1 MLSPQRQPLAR
12 ARPAV
17 SVRWPVV
24 MCGLGLALAA
34 MAVTLLLSPWRSNSY
49 DVDVMAEVTKSMVT
63 TGTFRVPVDGFNG
76 PYSSYGLG
84 MSLVFLPPYWLAEHL
99 HRDPMRWLM
108 GSNAFL
114 FALTIVAVFRLTLGS
129 GATRR
134 QGVVTSLLVGFGT
147 MLFPYAVTGYSEM
160 GVALGIAIGLASLTM
175 ASRHPLGASGVA
187 GAASGLTV
195 LMRTDSLL
203 LVVPMLAAGAWL
215 LGGRMRLSALAA
227 FAAAAA
233 PWLYAVGAYNA
244 LRFGAPWHLG
254 YAGVSPFNHPPLLG
268 LYGLTL
274 SPVAGLLWYAP
285 LVAVA
290 ALGLRRAL
298 RNSPVLTAVAL
309 AIFLIRFP
317 VYGAFWAWNG
327 GMVWGPRY
335 LVPAMPVLALGIL
348 EVVRGFPT
356 LRTVT
361 RMVVPAIVA
370 VSVLVQL
377 VGATVDT
384 QYTQLRAAV
393 TQVMVRVP
401 GPQQIHF
408 MTRPD
413 VVAEFDRYSFDWRYF
428 LITDEAN
435 SLLHGRNLMSR
446 YLVRDQ
452 VEAADARGADPHK
465 GAVAFFGALFAVGLG
480 LALRGSRES
489 RRRSPVS
496 AWADFDPARPG
507 SYLRS

>member
-1 MLSPQRQPLAR
+1 
-12 ARPAV
+12 
-17 SVRWPVV
+17 

-34 MAVTLLLSPWRSNSY
+34 IAITLLLSPWRSNSY

-63 TGTFRVPVDGFNG
+63 TGTFGVPVDGFNG

-84 MSLVFLPPYWLAEHL
+84 MSLVFFPPYWLAEHL

-114 FALTIVAVFRLTLGS
+114 FALTIVAVFWLTLGC

-147 MLFPYAVTGYSEM
+147 LLFPHAVTGYSEM
-160 GVALGIAIGLASLTM
+160 GVALGIAVGLASLTM
-175 ASRHPLGASGVA
+175 VSRYPLRASATA
-187 GAASGLTV
+187 GAAAGLTV

-203 LVVPMLAAGAWL
+203 LVVPILAAGAWL
-215 LGGRMRLSALAA
+215 LGGRARWLAQAA
-227 FAAAAA
+227 FAAGVA
-233 PWLYAVGAYNA
+233 PWLCAVGAYNTI
-244 LRFGAPWHLG
+244 RFGAPWHLG
-254 YAGVSPFNHPPLLG
+254 YAGVSSFDHSLLLG

-274 SPVAGLLWYAP
+274 SPNAGLLWYVP
-285 LVAVA
+285 LVVVA
-290 ALGLRRAL
+290 AFGLRRAL
-298 RNSPVLTAVAL
+298 HHQPALTAVAL
-309 AIFLIRFP
+309 ALFLIRFP
-317 VYGAFWAWNG
+317 VYAAFWAWNG

-356 LRTVT
+356 LRTVP

-370 VSVLVQL
+370 VSMLVQL

-384 QYTQLRAAV
+384 QYTELRAAV
-393 TQVMVRVP
+393 TRVMVKVP

-413 VVAEFDRYSFDWRYF
+413 VVAEFDGYSFDWHYF

-446 YLVRDQ
+446 YLVREQ
-452 VEAADARGADPHK
+452 VVAGDARGADPHK
-465 GAVAFFGALFAVGLG
+465 GAVALFGALFAVGLG
-480 LALRGSRES
+480 LALRGSREGS
-489 RRRSPVS
+489 RRTVVS
-496 AWADFDPARPG
+496 AGSDPARP
-507 SYLRS
+507 RRT